1 MLLNFARPVQLEDRV
16 VSHWGVDGDSNRA
29 DSSVGGQS
37 PGYKSPRMEGKCWG
51 VKRGRTMVRSCNH
64 QCGESLNIN
73 GLLVKPCQTNL
84 KFQPDN
90 ISKFWIKSIDPFF
103 DEPLP

>member
-1 MLLNFARPVQLEDRV
+1 MLLKFARPVQLEDRV
-16 VSHWGVDGDSNRA
+16 VSHWGWMVGNDSVRA

-37 PGYKSPRMEGKCWG
+37 PGYKSPRMEGGSEKCWG

-73 GLLVKPCQTNL
+73 GLLVVKPCQANL
-84 KFQPDN
+84 KFQLD
-90 ISKFWIKSIDPFF
+90 KSGVLDQ
-103 DEPLP
+103 EY